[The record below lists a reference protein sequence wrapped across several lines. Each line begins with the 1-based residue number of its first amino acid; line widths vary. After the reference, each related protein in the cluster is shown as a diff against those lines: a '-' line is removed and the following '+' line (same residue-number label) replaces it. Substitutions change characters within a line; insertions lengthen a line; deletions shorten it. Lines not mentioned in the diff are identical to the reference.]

1 MRIRRLFL
9 IFGLITLIGCKQ
21 VDEKKPVNVEDE
33 IAELQSL
40 SGKEEYLE
48 YILETDQNIRDG
60 RSSEIYL
67 KYGENSSE
75 YQNFIY
81 IMDSIEKLNLKRID
95 IYLKSFGYP
104 SVDSVSR
111 NASIAPW
118 IVIHH
123 TTDVEKRKKY
133 FKYLFKAYKDGNLT
147 TDRFEGYLGRTYQ
160 FQFGNY
166 PSGEGAYNIDEKI
179 NDLIRKLGLEIN

>member
-9 IFGLITLIGCKQ
+9 IFGLITLIGCKK
-21 VDEKKPVNVEDE
+21 VEEKKPVNVEHE
-33 IAELQSL
+33 IAELKSL
-40 SGKEEYLE
+40 SDKEDYLE
-48 YILETDQNIRDG
+48 YILETDQNIRDE
-60 RSSEIYL
+60 RSSEIFL

-75 YQNFIY
+75 YHNFNY
-81 IMDSIEKLNLKRID
+81 IMDSIDQLNLKRID
-95 IYLKSFGYP
+95 IYLKTFGYP

-123 TTDVEKRKKY
+123 TTDVEQRKKY
-133 FKYLFKAYKDGNLT
+133 FNYLYNAYKDKNISS
-147 TDRFEGYLGRTYQ
+147 DYFEGYLGRTYQ

-166 PSGEGAYNIDEKI
+166 PSGEGAYNMDDKI
-179 NDLIRKLGLEIN
+179 NGLIKKLGLE